1 MSTYLNCYE
10 MVSLIR
16 YELNDFSTTKLQG
29 TDTSGPFKN
38 DMIIRA
44 INDAQMFVFD
54 KLFPRKPYLFLTSAT
69 IAGVASVYTLPSDF
83 YQLHRFEDSNGVEA
97 KEIPIDSRHEA
108 AQAGSLWKFYRLGKT
123 LVLDKDSIT
132 SNYTGWYYKRPR
144 QITMGMSSAGG
155 ANSITLATSA
165 RAELSY
171 YVGMTIEDI
180 TADLTSAISAY
191 TAARVATIV
200 GTAATSQ
207 YYGIVSELPEEFH
220 DLIYR
225 RAAMK
230 LKSMPQSAVPVNPPE
245 IKQFDED
252 MQAALDAYC
261 GRVVSPDLTGEG
273 GTYYNCYKIV
283 ADVRRAIG
291 DYSVEKVQG
300 KDLTGPYLNETIIKA
315 INDGQK
321 YLFDRIFIKKPH
333 LFLTST
339 TIVGVASAYTLPSD
353 CFQIKRFEDS
363 GGLEIQEI
371 SVGARHAASETGS
384 KYKYYRKGSALVLDK
399 DSVTDTLTLWY
410 YKRPRNITMGRV
422 QTGGA
427 NSMTLAVG
435 ARAELSYY
443 LNMTIENVTADFSS
457 TISVYTA
464 ARVATVAGTA
474 GVADFYGLV
483 SELPEDFHHLIERKS
498 SLILR
503 SQPPS
508 KIVPAPIDVDLFE
521 KDLQATIDSYCGRIE
536 LPVSVPGETSS
547 YQNCFRMVAEVR
559 RAVGDYSVEKLRG
572 EDLTGFFL
580 NETIIKALNDSQ
592 KYLFDLIFVRKPH
605 LFLTS
610 TTITGSSSEYTLPS
624 DFFKLRLFETSD
636 HVQIHPIPVTQRHLN
651 DDGGSKYLYYRKG
664 AILRVDKD
672 SLADVNTLWYYKRPR
687 NITMGR
693 VQTGG
698 ANSMTLATSARAEAS
713 YYLNMTIENVTADF
727 FSTISAYT
735 AARVATI
742 VGTAGVADFYGL
754 VSELPEEFHHL
765 ISRKA

>member
-16 YELNDFSTTKLQG
+16 YELNDFSTAKLQG
-29 TDTSGPFKN
+29 TDTSGPWKN

-69 IAGVASVYTLPSDF
+69 LTGVASVYTLPSDF
-83 YQLHRFEDSNGVEA
+83 YQLHRFEDANGVEA

-108 AQAGSLWKFYRLGKT
+108 AQTGSLWRFYRLGKT

-132 SNYTGWYYKRPR
+132 APYTGWYYKRPR

-165 RAELSY
+165 RAEVSY

-230 LKSMPQSAVPVNPPE
+230 LKSMPQSAVPVTPPE

-261 GRVVSPDLTGEG
+261 GRVVTPDLTGEG
-273 GTYYNCYKIV
+273 GSYYNCYKIA

-300 KDLTGPYLNETIIKA
+300 KDLTGPYLNETIINA
-315 INDGQK
+315 INGAQK
-321 YLFDRIFIKKPH
+321 YLFDLLFVRRPH

-339 TIVGVASAYTLPSD
+339 TL
-353 CFQIKRFEDS
+353 
-363 GGLEIQEI
+363 
-371 SVGARHAASETGS
+371 
-384 KYKYYRKGSALVLDK
+384 
-399 DSVTDTLTLWY
+399 
-410 YKRPRNITMGRV
+410 
-422 QTGGA
+422 
-427 NSMTLAVG
+427 
-435 ARAELSYY
+435 
-443 LNMTIENVTADFSS
+443 
-457 TISVYTA
+457 
-464 ARVATVAGTA
+464 
-474 GVADFYGLV
+474 
-483 SELPEDFHHLIERKS
+483 
-498 SLILR
+498 
-503 SQPPS
+503 
-508 KIVPAPIDVDLFE
+508 
-521 KDLQATIDSYCGRIE
+521 
-536 LPVSVPGETSS
+536 
-547 YQNCFRMVAEVR
+547 
-559 RAVGDYSVEKLRG
+559 
-572 EDLTGFFL
+572 
-580 NETIIKALNDSQ
+580 
-592 KYLFDLIFVRKPH
+592 
-605 LFLTS
+605 
-610 TTITGSSSEYTLPS
+610 TGSSSEYTLPS
-624 DFFKLRLFETSD
+624 DFFKLRLFETSE

-698 ANSMTLATSARAEAS
+698 ALSMTLATSARAELS
-713 YYLNMTIENVTADF
+713 YYVNMIIENVTADF
-727 FSTISAYT
+727 SSTISAYT
-735 AARVATI
+735 AARVAT
-742 VGTAGVADFYGL
+742 VTGTAGVADFYGL

-765 ISRKA
+765 ISRKADLLLRSSPVKGIVPVSPADLKLFQDDLVETIRSYCGSADDETIEEQILNMEPFIP